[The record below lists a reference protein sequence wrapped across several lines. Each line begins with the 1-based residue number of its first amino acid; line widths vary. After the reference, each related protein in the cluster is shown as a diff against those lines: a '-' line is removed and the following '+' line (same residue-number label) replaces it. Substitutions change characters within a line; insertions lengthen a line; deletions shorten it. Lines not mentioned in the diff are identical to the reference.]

1 MSATRTTTRD
11 TRRDARPP
19 GEAHGIEPAA
29 AVGDA
34 AGVDPIG
41 VDTIRVDVGVLDDLM
56 NQVGELVLARNQI
69 LQFTQHQGDADLTAT
84 SQRLNLI
91 TTELQESVMKTRMQ
105 PIDNVWS
112 KFPRVVRDLTLAC
125 GKKARLEMEGK
136 HTELDKT
143 LLEAVKEPLT
153 HLVRHAIEHG
163 LEAPGERGRLG
174 KPAEGVVALRAYHEG
189 GQVIMEIGDDGAGID
204 PLTIPAAAAELD
216 AVRAQIEGIGGSVD
230 LEACP
235 GRGTTFKVRIPL
247 TLAIIPALLVSCG
260 GDRYAIPQVSLLE
273 LVRLQEQHAA
283 TGIEWIQGT
292 PVHRLRGRLLP
303 LVFLHQFLGNPGA
316 AVSGA
321 TNIVVV
327 QADDRQFGLV
337 VDEISDTAEIVV
349 KPLGR
354 LLKHVTMFAGATIMG
369 DGHVALILDVSG
381 IANRTG
387 LATQQR
393 STSIAAGPAD
403 GAANAADQRVDRLRL
418 LLFSLGERHFGLP
431 LDAVARL
438 EEFDRSLVETAG
450 RRPVIQYRGE
460 ILQLV
465 DLADELHVHATDT
478 TDATA
483 HGDSLQVIVYSGDD
497 APVGFVVGEIY
508 DIVDEG
514 IVRTDRTAVRG
525 ISGSAVI
532 HGAVTD
538 IIDVATIIASLAPAS
553 GHLRAV
559 AA

>member
-1 MSATRTTTRD
+1 MSRTRTTPRD
-11 TRRDARPP
+11 DGPP
-19 GEAHGIEPAA
+19 GAA
-29 AVGDA
+29 NDDERP
-34 AGVDPIG
+34 VDG
-41 VDTIRVDVGVLDDLM
+41 ALVDTIRVDVGVLDDLM

-69 LQFTQHQGDADLTAT
+69 LQFTQHQGDADLAAT

-125 GKKARLEMEGK
+125 GKRARLEMEGK

-153 HLVRHAIEHG
+153 ELVRQAITHG
-163 LEAPGERGRLG
+163 LEAPDVRTGLG
-174 KPAEGVVALRAYHEG
+174 KPVEGVVGLRAYHEG
-189 GQVIMEIGDDGAGID
+189 GQVIMEISDDGAGLDPGSFTDAPID
-204 PLTIPAAAAELD
+204 TTADTTVDLG
-216 AVRAQIEGIGGSVD
+216 AVRAKIEGIGGSIDV
-230 LEACP
+230 ESRP

-247 TLAIIPALLVSCG
+247 TLAIIPALLVSCD

-283 TGIEWIQGT
+283 TAVEWIQGT
-292 PVHRLRGRLLP
+292 PVYRLRGRLLP
-303 LVFLHQFLGNPGA
+303 LVFLHQFLGNTSTA
-316 AVSGA
+316 TTGA

-381 IANRTG
+381 IANRML
-387 LATQQR
+387 LATQPR
-393 STSIAAGPAD
+393 ATSVALGSGVD
-403 GAANAADQRVDRLRL
+403 GASETTEADTGGERVERLRL

-450 RRPVIQYRGE
+450 TRSVIQYRGE

-465 DLADELHVHATDT
+465 DLADELAVHG
-478 TDATA
+478 ATA
-483 HGDSLQVIVYSGDD
+483 SDEDEPLQVIVYSGDHT
-497 APVGFVVGEIY
+497 PVGFVVGEIY
-508 DIVDEG
+508 DIVDER
-514 IVRTDRTAVRG
+514 IALTERTATRG
-525 ISGSAVI
+525 ISGAAVI

-538 IIDVATIIASLAPAS
+538 VIDVDTIIASVVPS
-553 GHLRAV
+553 TGHLRAV